1 MHFTLHSLLTT
12 KIGAIVMTMM
22 AMQGSTVDLELS
34 VDEKVDRIIE
44 DKQRREME
52 AWTMMPRLFDTWG
65 KS

>member
-1 MHFTLHSLLTT
+1 M
-12 KIGAIVMTMM
+12 MM

-34 VDEKVDRIIE
+34 VEEKLERMIE
-44 DKQRREME
+44 DKQIRDTK

>member
-1 MHFTLHSLLTT
+1 
-12 KIGAIVMTMM
+12 MTMM